1 MDKPTLAELADIIAP
16 ITPPAAPPPYAW
28 IAFGVAL
35 GVVALLGLG
44 YFLWRRSRHRRAA
57 LAQLKRAQHAL
68 QQHQLGPRNAA
79 FQAALALRRAY
90 RTAPQGD
97 AANEWTNF
105 LGALDQA
112 RYAEQSPSTQD
123 SVQLLERARHWIV
136 RAPC

>member
-16 ITPPAAPPPYAW
+16 ITPPPAPPPYAW

-90 RTAPQGD
+90 RTAPQGE
-97 AANEWTNF
+97 ATSEWANF
-105 LGALDQA
+105 LRALDQA

-123 SVQLLERARHWIV
+123 SVQLLERTRRWIV